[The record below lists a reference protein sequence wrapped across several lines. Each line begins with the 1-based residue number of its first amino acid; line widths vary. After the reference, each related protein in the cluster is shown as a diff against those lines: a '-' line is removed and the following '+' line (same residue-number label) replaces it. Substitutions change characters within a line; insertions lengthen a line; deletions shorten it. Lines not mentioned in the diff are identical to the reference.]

1 MKSVKLMFAVIGVV
15 VGLAVAMWLVS
26 VLPGSLNPFSETT
39 HDRSQPAVLKS
50 ISDLGELRTA
60 SANLQIV
67 IDVEK
72 DTRFLPDFI
81 KGERDLF
88 VAVGSVD
95 AGVDLTNLPPT
106 AITVDGTTAKITLPD
121 PVYFDANVDLDKS
134 YLVSRQR
141 GVVDRVA
148 SAFGSGEDQRA
159 IYSLADTK
167 LRAAA
172 AADPQVIERARA
184 NTRTLLSSLL
194 SSLGF
199 TEVTITFTPA
209 PTT

>member
-1 MKSVKLMFAVIGVV
+1 VKSVKLMFAAIGIV
-15 VGLAVAMWLVS
+15 VGLVIAMWLVS
-26 VLPGSLNPFSETT
+26 VLPGSLNPFKETT
-39 HDRSQPAVLKS
+39 RDRSQPAVLKS

-67 IDVEK
+67 VDVEK
-72 DTRFLPDFI
+72 DTRFVPDFI

-95 AGVDLTNLPPT
+95 AGVDLTNLPPS
-106 AITVDGTTAKITLPD
+106 AITVDGTTATLTLPD

-134 YLVSRQR
+134 HLVSRQR
-141 GVVDRVA
+141 GVLDRVA
-148 SAFGSGEDQRA
+148 SAFGTGDDQRA
-159 IYSLADTK
+159 IYSLADAK
-167 LRAAA
+167 LREAA
-172 AADPQVIERARA
+172 AADPQVLDRARA

-199 TEVTITFTPA
+199 TKVTITFTPA

>member
-95 AGVDLTNLPPT
+95 AGVDLTTSHPRPSRWTERPPRSHFPIRCT
-106 AITVDGTTAKITLPD
+106 STRTSIST
-121 PVYFDANVDLDKS
+121 
-134 YLVSRQR
+134 
-141 GVVDRVA
+141 
-148 SAFGSGEDQRA
+148 RA
-159 IYSLADTK
+159 IS
-167 LRAAA
+167 
-172 AADPQVIERARA
+172 
-184 NTRTLLSSLL
+184 
-194 SSLGF
+194 
-199 TEVTITFTPA
+199 
-209 PTT
+209 